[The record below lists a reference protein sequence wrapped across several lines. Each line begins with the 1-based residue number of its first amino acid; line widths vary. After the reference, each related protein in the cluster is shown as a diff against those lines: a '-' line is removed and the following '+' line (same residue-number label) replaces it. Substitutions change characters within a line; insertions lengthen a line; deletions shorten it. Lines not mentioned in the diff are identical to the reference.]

1 VDHGEFLSTIDLLVV
16 PSLSH
21 ETFGLVAIE
30 AFAAGIPVVAARRGG
45 LSEVVTDGVTGSLF
59 EPNNPGELRAIL
71 DRFLAEPSRAWR
83 MRARCLERALDFEA
97 TAITKQYEAVYQR
110 VVDT

>member
-1 VDHGEFLSTIDLLVV
+1 
-16 PSLSH
+16 
-21 ETFGLVAIE
+21 
-30 AFAAGIPVVAARRGG
+30 
-45 LSEVVTDGVTGSLF
+45 VTGSLF

>member
-1 VDHGEFLSTIDLLVV
+1 
-16 PSLSH
+16 
-21 ETFGLVAIE
+21 
-30 AFAAGIPVVAARRGG
+30 
-45 LSEVVTDGVTGSLF
+45 
-59 EPNNPGELRAIL
+59 
-71 DRFLAEPSRAWR
+71 